1 MATETE
7 PPRPLAAGQPGEQ
20 ATDTP
25 LRLSQVTA
33 EGVVTVGGAAA
44 AALALD
50 WVLFERV
57 LPFTGVLG
65 FWVCWYFLFLLCYA
79 GIASLQWNRLAVRD
93 RLVSAGL
100 TTAGL
105 LATALV
111 IDQVGYTLVK
121 GATVVRHLSFFTHD
135 MTTTGPLSPLT
146 SGGIGHALVGTIEQ
160 LAIATTLSVPL
171 GIAAA
176 VYLAE
181 VGGRAARPVRTLVDA
196 MTALPDIISG
206 LFVLAFLVLTAGLP
220 KSGFAAGIALA
231 VTMLPIV
238 TRASETVLRIVPGTL
253 REASYA
259 LGGSQWRTVLMV
271 VLPTARSGLATAVV
285 LAMARGIGETA
296 PVLLVAGYARNFNW
310 NPFNGWQTSL
320 PLYIYYQIQ
329 SPENTDHIRAF
340 GGGFALVILVLVL
353 FTIARRLGGGAPG
366 ELTRRQR
373 RKLARQAAARAATV
387 RLTTPLPPDGRGRA
401 NGRGRTAR

>member
-1 MATETE
+1 MATGTDTT
-7 PPRPLAAGQPGEQ
+7 PAIAAGQPGEP
-20 ATDTP
+20 AADTQ
-25 LRLSQVTA
+25 LRLHRITA
-33 EGVVTVGGAAA
+33 ESTLTIGGAAA
-44 AALALD
+44 AALGLD

-65 FWVCWYFLFLLCYA
+65 FWVCWYILFLLCYA
-79 GIASLQWNRLAVRD
+79 GVASLQWDRLAVRD
-93 RLVSAGL
+93 RIVQVGL

-105 LATALV
+105 LAVALV

-121 GATVVRHLSFFTHD
+121 GFTVVKHLSFFTQD

-146 SGGIGHALVGTIEQ
+146 SGGIQHALVGTLEQ
-160 LAIATTLSVPL
+160 LTVATVLSVPL

-176 VYLAE
+176 IYLAE
-181 VGGRAARPVRTLVDA
+181 IGGPAARPVRTLVDA
-196 MTALPDIISG
+196 MTALPDIIAG

-296 PVLLVAGYARNFNW
+296 PVLLVAGYARNVNW
-310 NPFNGWQTSL
+310 DPFNGWQTSL
-320 PLYIYYQIQ
+320 PLYIYYEIQ
-329 SPENTDHIRAF
+329 SPETSDHIRAF
-340 GGGFALVILVLVL
+340 GGGFALIILVLVL

-373 RKLARQAAARAATV
+373 RQIARQAAAEARMV
-387 RLTTPLPPDGRGRA
+387 REGTRR
-401 NGRGRTAR
+401 

>member
-1 MATETE
+1 M
-7 PPRPLAAGQPGEQ
+7 AAGTGTTA
-20 ATDTP
+20 ATAAGWPDDP
-25 LRLSQVTA
+25 ARDLPIRIRQVTA
-33 EGVVTVGGAAA
+33 EGIITAGGSAV

-50 WVLFERV
+50 WLLYERI
-57 LPFTGVLG
+57 LPFSGALG
-65 FWVCWYFLFLLCYA
+65 FWLCWYLLFLLCYA
-79 GIASLQWNRLAVRD
+79 GIAALQWDQLSVRD
-93 RLVSAGL
+93 RIAQVGL

-105 LATALV
+105 LATAIVL
-111 IDQVGYTLVK
+111 DQVGYTLVR
-121 GATVVRHLSFFTHD
+121 GSTVVKRLSFFTQS
-135 MTTTGPLSPLT
+135 MAQTGPLSPIA
-146 SGGIGHALVGTIEQ
+146 SGGVGHALIGTLEQ
-160 LAIATTLSVPL
+160 LTVATLLSVPL

-181 VGGRAARPVRTLVDA
+181 VGGPAARPVRTLVDA

-206 LFVLAFLVLTAGLP
+206 LFVLAFLVLTVGLP

-253 REASYA
+253 REAAFA

-296 PVLLVAGYARNFNW
+296 PVLLVAGYARGYNW

-320 PLYIYYQIQ
+320 PLYIYNEIQ
-329 SPENTDHIRAF
+329 SPEQADHARAF
-340 GGGFALVILVLVL
+340 GGGFALLILVLVL
-353 FTIARRLGGGAPG
+353 FTIARRIGGGAPG
-366 ELTRRQR
+366 ELSKRQQR
-373 RKLARQAAARAATV
+373 RIARQAAAQAARI
-387 RLTTPLPPDGRGRA
+387 RLVPATGGA
-401 NGRGRTAR
+401 AR

>member
-1 MATETE
+1 MATEIDSALSAASA
-7 PPRPLAAGQPGEQ
+7 PPAPAA
-20 ATDTP
+20 DTP
-25 LRLSQVTA
+25 LRIRQVTA
-33 EGVVTVGGAAA
+33 EGMLTVAGAAA

-50 WVLFERV
+50 WLLYERI
-57 LPFTGVLG
+57 LPFSGVLG
-65 FWVCWYFLFLLCYA
+65 FWLFWYALFVVCYT
-79 GIASLQWNRLAVRD
+79 GIAALQWDRLAVRD
-93 RLVSAGL
+93 RVVSVL
-100 TTAGL
+100 LSTAGL

-111 IDQVGYTLVK
+111 IDQVAYTLVR
-121 GATVVRHLSFFTHD
+121 GATVVKHTSFFTTSMSD
-135 MTTTGPLSPLT
+135 TGPLSPIS
-146 SGGIGHALVGTIEQ
+146 SGGVEHALIGTLEQ
-160 LAIATTLSVPL
+160 LTVATLLSVPL

-176 VYLAE
+176 LYLAE
-181 VGGRAARPVRTLVDA
+181 IGGPAARPVRTLVDA
-196 MTALPDIISG
+196 MTALPDIIAG

-296 PVLLVAGYARNFNW
+296 PVLLVAGYAKGVNW

-320 PLYIYYQIQ
+320 PLYIYYEVQ
-329 SPENTDHIRAF
+329 SPEVADKIRAF
-340 GGGFALVILVLVL
+340 GGGFALIILVLIL
-353 FTIARRLGGGAPG
+353 FTIARRLGGGVPG

-373 RKLARQAAARAATV
+373 RKVERQAKAHVATV
-387 RLTTPLPPDGRGRA
+387 RLSNPSRGQGRS
-401 NGRGRTAR
+401 

>member
-1 MATETE
+1 M
-7 PPRPLAAGQPGEQ
+7 
-20 ATDTP
+20 
-25 LRLSQVTA
+25 
-33 EGVVTVGGAAA
+33 GV
-44 AALALD
+44 AAL
-50 WVLFERV
+50 
-57 LPFTGVLG
+57 
-65 FWVCWYFLFLLCYA
+65 
-79 GIASLQWNRLAVRD
+79 QWDALAVRD
-93 RLVSAGL
+93 RVVSLAL

-111 IDQVGYTLVK
+111 VDQVGYTLVR
-121 GATVVRHLSFFTHD
+121 GLTVVKRISFITQS
-135 MTTTGPLSPLT
+135 MANTAELSPIT
-146 SGGIGHALVGTIEQ
+146 SGGIGHALVGTLEQ
-160 LAIATTLSVPL
+160 LTCATLLSVPL

-176 VYLAE
+176 LYLAE
-181 VGGRAARPVRTLVDA
+181 VGGPAARPVRTLVDA
-196 MTALPDIISG
+196 MTALPDIIAG
-206 LFVLAFLVLTAGLP
+206 LFVLAFLVLTTGLP
-220 KSGFAAGIALA
+220 KSGFAAAIALA

-296 PVLLVAGYARNFNW
+296 PVLLVAGYAKGYNW

-320 PLYIYYQIQ
+320 PLYIYNEIQ
-329 SPENTDHIRAF
+329 KPSPADHARAF
-340 GGGFALVILVLVL
+340 GGGFALIALVLVL

-373 RKLARQAAARAATV
+373 RKIERQAALRVASPCVSRRHA
-387 RLTTPLPPDGRGRA
+387 
-401 NGRGRTAR
+401 GRTGR

>member
-1 MATETE
+1 V
-7 PPRPLAAGQPGEQ
+7 AAEIESTLSAASLPG
-20 ATDTP
+20 ADAADAP
-25 LRLSQVTA
+25 IRIRQVTA
-33 EGVVTVGGAAA
+33 EGMLTLVGAGG

-50 WVLFERV
+50 WVLYERV

-65 FWVCWYFLFLLCYA
+65 FWLCWYVLFLLCYT
-79 GIASLQWNRLAVRD
+79 GIAALQWNALAVRD
-93 RLVSAGL
+93 RVVSVGL

-111 IDQVGYTLVK
+111 IDQVGYTLVR
-121 GATVVRHLSFFTHD
+121 GFTVVKHLSFFSQS
-135 MTTTGPLSPLT
+135 MVATGPLSPIT
-146 SGGIGHALVGTIEQ
+146 SGGVAHALVGTLEQ
-160 LAIATTLSVPL
+160 LTCATLLSVPL

-181 VGGRAARPVRTLVDA
+181 VGGPAARPVRTLVDA

-206 LFVLAFLVLTAGLP
+206 LFVLAFLVLTVGLP

-296 PVLLVAGYARNFNW
+296 PVLLVAGYAKGINW

-320 PLYIYYQIQ
+320 PLYIYNEIQ
-329 SPENTDHIRAF
+329 SPELADHARAF
-340 GGGFALVILVLVL
+340 GGGFALIILVLVL

-373 RKLARQAAARAATV
+373 RKLDRQTARRVAAV
-387 RLTTPLPPDGRGRA
+387 RLLPPTERTGR
-401 NGRGRTAR
+401 

>member
-1 MATETE
+1 MATDIDSALGTAAAPPAE
-7 PPRPLAAGQPGEQ
+7 PAPDVPI
-20 ATDTP
+20 
-25 LRLSQVTA
+25 RLWQVTA
-33 EGVVTVGGAAA
+33 EGMLTILGAAA
-44 AALALD
+44 AALALC

-65 FWVCWYFLFLLCYA
+65 FWLCWYGLFLACYTGVA
-79 GIASLQWNRLAVRD
+79 ALQWNRLAVRD
-93 RLVSAGL
+93 RVVAVGL

-111 IDQVGYTLVK
+111 IDQVGYTLVR
-121 GATVVRHLSFFTHD
+121 GITVVKHRSFFTQS
-135 MTTTGPLSPLT
+135 MVNTAALSPIT
-146 SGGIGHALVGTIEQ
+146 SGGIGHALVGTLEQ
-160 LAIATTLSVPL
+160 LTLATVLSVPL

-176 VYLAE
+176 LYLAE
-181 VGGRAARPVRTLVDA
+181 VGGPAARPVRTLVDA
-196 MTALPDIISG
+196 MTALPDIIAG
-206 LFVLAFLVLTAGLP
+206 LFVLAFFVLTVGLP
-220 KSGFAAGIALA
+220 KSGFAASIALA

-238 TRASETVLRIVPGTL
+238 TRASETVLRIVLGTL

-296 PVLLVAGYARNFNW
+296 PVLLTAGYANGYNW
-310 NPFNGWQTSL
+310 NPFTGWQTSL
-320 PLYIYYQIQ
+320 PLYIYNEIQ
-329 SPENTDHIRAF
+329 KPELADHARAF
-340 GGGFALVILVLVL
+340 GGGFALIALVLVL

-373 RKLARQAAARAATV
+373 RKLERQATQRAATV
-387 RLTTPLPPDGRGRA
+387 RLGPGQGGMA
-401 NGRGRTAR
+401 